1 MDSMRV
7 AVIQMNSVDDVA
19 SNLLQ
24 AGELLDRAAGLGSRL
39 ALLPENFAFMAVDD
53 TAKRSAA
60 EAEDKSHVLDFLAGH
75 AAKLGMAVIG
85 GSVLLRDAG
94 GGKLR
99 NTCVAFSKTG
109 ERLAVYDKM
118 HLFDAEVS
126 GEAYRESDLIRAG
139 DTPQVADIEGWTV
152 GMSICYDLR
161 FPELYQHYSAAGCS
175 VLTVPSAFT
184 VPTGKAH
191 WKALL
196 RARAIENQCYVLAAG
211 QTGTHPGGRVTYG
224 HSMIISPWG
233 EVLVKQKAGN
243 DVLVADMSRST
254 LETIRSRFPVLNHRC
269 TIRGS

>member
-1 MDSMRV
+1 MESMRV
-7 AVIQMNSVDDVA
+7 AVIQMNSIDDVA

-24 AGELLDRAAGLGSRL
+24 AGELLERAAGLGSRL
-39 ALLPENFAFMAVDD
+39 ALLPENFAFMALDD
-53 TAKRSAA
+53 AAKRRIA
-60 EAEDKSHVLDFLAGH
+60 ETEDTSHVLDFLGEH

-85 GSVLLRDAG
+85 GSVLLREAG
-94 GGKLR
+94 GEKLR
-99 NTCVAFSKTG
+99 NTCVAFSRSG

-118 HLFDAEVS
+118 HLFDADVI
-126 GEAYRESDLIRAG
+126 GEAYRESNLIRAG
-139 DTPQVADIEGWTV
+139 DVPKAADIEGWKV

-161 FPELYQHYSAAGCS
+161 FPALYQHYSAAGCS

-211 QTGTHPGGRVTYG
+211 QAGTHPGGRLTFG

-243 DVLVADMSRST
+243 GVLIADMSRSA
-254 LETIRSRFPVLNHRC
+254 LESIRSQFPVLSHRRL
-269 TIRGS
+269 I

>member
-1 MDSMRV
+1 MESMRV

-24 AGELLDRAAGLGSRL
+24 AGELLQRAAGLGTRL
-39 ALLPENFAFMAVDD
+39 ALLPENFAFMALDD
-53 TAKRSAA
+53 AAKRRVA
-60 EAEDKSHVLDFLAGH
+60 EAEDKSHVLDFLGEQAV
-75 AAKLGMAVIG
+75 KLGMAVIG
-85 GSVLLRDAG
+85 GSVLLRDAHG
-94 GGKLR
+94 DKLR
-99 NTCVAFSKTG
+99 NSCVAFSRSG

-118 HLFDAEVS
+118 HLFDADVV

-139 DTPQVADIEGWTV
+139 DAPQLVDIDGWNV
-152 GMSICYDLR
+152 GLSICYDLR
-161 FPELYQHYSAAGCS
+161 FPALYQHYSAAGCS

-196 RARAIENQCYVLAAG
+196 RARAIENQCFVLAAG

-224 HSMIISPWG
+224 HSMIVSPWG

-243 DVLVADMSRST
+243 GVLIADMSRSA
-254 LETIRSRFPVLNHRC
+254 LESIRTQFPVLRHRRAC
-269 TIRGS
+269 G